1 MDEAGMLQHARAL
14 VVTRGER
21 GSSIIRPSGAIDIPA
36 TPPRAIV
43 DPTGVGD
50 AFRGGFMKG
59 LAAGASLEVC
69 GRLGSVAAAYA
80 LEHLGGSSHAYT
92 QEEFLGRYAAT
103 FGSPPY

>member
-1 MDEAGMLQHARAL
+1 MLAHARAL

-21 GSSIIRPSGAIDIPA
+21 GSSIVLPSGAIDIPA
-36 TPPRAIV
+36 VPPRQIV

-50 AFRGGFMKG
+50 AFRGGCMKG
-59 LAAGASLEVC
+59 LAAGAGLEVC

-92 QEEFLGRYAAT
+92 LEEFLERYAET
-103 FGSPPY
+103 FGKEPY